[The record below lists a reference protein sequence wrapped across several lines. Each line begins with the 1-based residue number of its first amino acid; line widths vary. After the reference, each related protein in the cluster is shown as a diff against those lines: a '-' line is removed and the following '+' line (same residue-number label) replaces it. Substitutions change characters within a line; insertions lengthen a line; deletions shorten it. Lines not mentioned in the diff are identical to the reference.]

1 MTPPGSGDNFF
12 TKSNPLLCF
21 IFTGGLIPIS
31 VIVVLLLL
39 LSIGIGYLFV
49 RSKESEK
56 EYSYARAK
64 IPLRSPTFPKDKV
77 QYEVRVRYNEDEMQ
91 IYGGKPKNVGWKKV
105 KSDKI
110 EQVIRK
116 QL

>member
-12 TKSNPLLCF
+12 TKSNLLLYSV
-21 IFTGGLIPIS
+21 FTGEIIPIS
-31 VIVVLLLL
+31 VIVALLLL
-39 LSIGIGYLFV
+39 VGVGYLFL

-77 QYEVRVRYNEDEMQ
+77 QYEVRVRYNEDEVQ